1 MRRAVSADTN
11 VCVLTA
17 LSMSRAAV
25 FTVSP
30 ITPNCVPSPT
40 VPAMTRPVL
49 MPMCISRGDRS
60 GRRAAR
66 ASSAACISSA
76 VSAAR
81 LGLVL
86 VRDRCAEDRADGV
99 ADELLDVAVVL
110 ADDGR
115 ELGHRLL
122 HDRVG
127 FFGIELLGHRG
138 EARHVGEERGDAA
151 TLAFGEAEA
160 RPHVAALGRRCGRRW
175 LHESLR
181 RSAPGRGR
189 RARVSDSLRQHR
201 DRLRLLAHRIGE
213 GAQRRDVRFG
223 PACVERRGSLI
234 GQLFGRAQRSASV
247 LGGRV

>member
-1 MRRAVSADTN
+1 MTDAARRLGRHERLGLDGLVHEPCGGVHRVAHHPELA
-11 VCVLTA
+11 C
-17 LSMSRAAV
+17 RR
-25 FTVSP
+25 
-30 ITPNCVPSPT
+30 PT

-49 MPMCISRGDRS
+49 MPMCISRWADRD
-60 GRRAAR
+60 GGLPAPR
-66 ASSAACISSA
+66 SAC
-76 VSAAR
+76 VHLECGEHGP

-86 VRDRCAEDRADGV
+86 VRDRRAEDRADGV

-127 FFGIELLGHRG
+127 FFGIELLGHGG

-189 RARVSDSLRQHR
+189 RARSPTRCAQHR
-201 DRLRLLAHRIGE
+201 DRLGLLAHRS
-213 GAQRRDVRFG
+213 VR
-223 PACVERRGSLI
+223 A
-234 GQLFGRAQRSASV
+234 RSAATCAS
-247 LGGRV
+247 GPPASSAAEA